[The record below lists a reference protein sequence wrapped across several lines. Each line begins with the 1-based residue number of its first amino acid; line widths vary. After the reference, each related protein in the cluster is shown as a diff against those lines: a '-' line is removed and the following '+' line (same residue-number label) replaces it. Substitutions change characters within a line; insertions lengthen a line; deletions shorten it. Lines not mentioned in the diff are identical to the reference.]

1 MYWNEMEKK
10 EIIIRCIGTI
20 LVMFLTQFSI
30 FSQNRAI
37 QGVVIDDLD
46 YEPVPY
52 VSIIFNDSI
61 IGMTNLDGSFQIEVP
76 YTVNRLVLGRAI
88 GFEDTEIV
96 LCENCNYLEIIL
108 FQRPIYDFLSKKQAD
123 NKRKKRFKKIGKIRK
138 EAVRRGIFQSKNPCY
153 KQVFIP

>member
-1 MYWNEMEKK
+1 MDKN

-46 YEPVPY
+46 YEP
-52 VSIIFNDSI
+52 
-61 IGMTNLDGSFQIEVP
+61 GMTNLDGSFQIEVP

-138 EAVRRGIFQSKNPCY
+138 EAVKRGIFQSKNPCY

>member
-1 MYWNEMEKK
+1 MKASN

-123 NKRKKRFKKIGKIRK
+123 SKRKKRFKKIGKIRK
-138 EAVRRGIFQSKNPCY
+138 EAVKRGIFQSKNPCY

>member
-1 MYWNEMEKK
+1 MMDKN

-37 QGVVIDDLD
+37 QGVVINDLD

-88 GFEDTEIV
+88 GFEDTEII
-96 LCENCNYLEIIL
+96 LCESCNYLEIIL
-108 FQRPIYDFLSKKQAD
+108 FQRPVYDFLSKKQVD
-123 NKRKKRFKKIGKIRK
+123 KKRKKRFKKIGKIRK
-138 EAVRRGIFQSKNPCY
+138 EAVKRGIFQSKTPCY
-153 KQVFIP
+153 KQVFIL

>member
-1 MYWNEMEKK
+1 MMDKN

-37 QGVVIDDLD
+37 QGVVIDDL
-46 YEPVPY
+46 
-52 VSIIFNDSI
+52 

-88 GFEDTEIV
+88 GFEDTKIV

-138 EAVRRGIFQSKNPCY
+138 EAVKRGIFQSKNPCY

>member
-1 MYWNEMEKK
+1 MEKK

-108 FQRPIYDFLSKKQAD
+108 FQRPINDFLSKKQAD

>member
-1 MYWNEMEKK
+1 MMDKN

-46 YEPVPY
+46 YEPVPN

>member
-1 MYWNEMEKK
+1 MTKK

-88 GFEDTEIV
+88 GFEDTEII
-96 LCENCNYLEIIL
+96 LCESCNYLEIIL
-108 FQRPIYDFLSKKQAD
+108 FQRPVYDFLSKKQVD
-123 NKRKKRFKKIGKIRK
+123 KKRKKRFKKIGKIRK
-138 EAVRRGIFQSKNPCY
+138 EAVKRGIFQSKTPCY
-153 KQVFIP
+153 KQVFIL